1 MGTEN
6 IHVSVEND
14 KRLNLNV
21 NIGQGDEIK
30 VPVTIGGGGGGSC
43 DIDTTSLAKQGD
55 DKDATNT
62 AIFNAVQSKLTPL
75 EAVLTELNNGK
86 EEIVDAIVSKGV
98 YASTDNTLNELADIV
113 RRIKYE
119 GFDTSGAEFINGLIP
134 KSMSELLANKDG
146 IIKMEDNSTT
156 ALTVEGGLSG
166 LQNLEVVSLQSCEI
180 VENLQFQN
188 CPKLEKV
195 SLPKVEKVRNEI
207 FKGDTALREIDL
219 RGLTLITKVSIEPLI
234 KNCVNLSKLDLSS
247 LTISHSAIL
256 HGQHNIPYVKLPCLR
271 SLSWVAED
279 GININRNYDA
289 FLSDYIQTLE
299 LPVLEYAMHDNYN
312 NIVRSD
318 SLKRL
323 QVGTVPTI
331 NTKAI
336 NLIDIEIA
344 DGADYNITF
353 RWNPSAVYGNE
364 EKVDTLNENIRN
376 HIIAKLEDL
385 TGSTPKTVTFYVSG
399 STTPNVNFVNVLSKE
414 TMDAFAAKNWNVS
427 PAKTV

>member
-55 DKDATNT
+55 DQKATNT
-62 AIFNAVQSKLTPL
+62 AIYNAVQSKLTPL

-98 YASTDNTLNELADIV
+98 YASTDNTLNELADII
-113 RRIKYE
+113 RSIKYE
-119 GFDTSGAEFINGLIP
+119 GFDTSGVEFINGLIP
-134 KSMSELLANKDG
+134 KSLSELLANKDG

-207 FKGDTALREIDL
+207 FKGNTALREVDL
-219 RGLTLITKVSIEPLI
+219 RGLTIITKISYEPFI
-234 KNCVNLSKLDLSS
+234 KNCPNLSKLDLSS
-247 LTISHSAIL
+247 LSITHSSIL
-256 HGQHNIPYVKLPCLR
+256 QGQHNIPHIKLPCLR
-271 SLSWVAED
+271 KMEWCSESGA
-279 GININRNYDA
+279 GMNYEG
-289 FLSDYIQTLE
+289 FTGDYIQTLE
-299 LPVLEYAMHDNYN
+299 LPVLESNSGDNYN
-312 NIVRSD
+312 NIVISN
-318 SLKRL
+318 SIKRL
-323 QVGTVPTI
+323 QVGKTAYI
-331 NTKAI
+331 NTVGA

-353 RWNPSAVYGNE
+353 RWDPSAVYGNE
-364 EKVDTLNENIRN
+364 EKVNTLNENIRN
-376 HIIAKLEDL
+376 HIIAKLKDL
-385 TGSTPKTVTFYVSG
+385 TGSTPKTVTFYVSV
-399 STTPNVNFVNVLSKE
+399 STTPNVDFVNVLSDE